1 MITVFLLDIFVIRQ
15 LTMEMEIG
23 NKAVREGNEMQQKT
37 PLLHKGFKAQRAIEE
52 RRG

>member
-37 PLLHKGFKAQRAIEE
+37 PAELVHTGQTDHL
-52 RRG
+52 